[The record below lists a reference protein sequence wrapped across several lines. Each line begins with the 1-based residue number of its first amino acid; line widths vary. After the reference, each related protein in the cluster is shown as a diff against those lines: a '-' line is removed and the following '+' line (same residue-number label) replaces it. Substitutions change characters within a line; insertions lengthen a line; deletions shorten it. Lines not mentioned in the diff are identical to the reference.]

1 MSVLLDALKKAA
13 EEKKSSNSEKP
24 SDEIKLD
31 ENQIVDESEINPEIS
46 SKDDDKVVAD
56 STNTSDSLPSFEFKL
71 SDTDNGSDKQNE
83 VFDPDL
89 IDSSNSSTVSQ
100 TQNNEISNESI
111 KNESFEDIAL
121 SSDNDHIDLLS
132 ANELTQTDNFN
143 KEAETQIDNGFDI
156 SNKTPSLDIVDSQL
170 ETNSDEVELASS
182 DQDSDDSFNELDSL
196 IDTLGIDETV
206 ASPLK
211 LAGEE
216 KAQAKTTSK
225 LSLGGEP
232 TPPTSRA
239 SLGLGETEA
248 LQDLQNEGPK
258 NNKDLGMDS
267 FDWSLDNLPGYNTDQ
282 SAPTASNTSSSP
294 EFNPI
299 LVSGSNTPPKPKTK
313 KVASSSGLFLT
324 LFVFLLFVVIGFYG
338 IVYYQEQNEQL
349 EKSMRKYNIA
359 ALDIKPK
366 TQPNAINYQSENKAT
381 KGQDDVVVVVPKKIE
396 KVDDS
401 TDNQTDLNAANN
413 NLNDDKSAPA
423 DAQPIQTVTQTVTQA
438 VTNKKPNAVSPTTK
452 TQVKYKGNE
461 AIKAK
466 PASSRKVTQDKKI
479 VKVEINKTKS
489 LVAEAYDSYNSGNYA
504 KAANLFKQLL
514 AKDPKNTKALL
525 GLGGIAVINGNYVSA
540 VNYYDQILKNTP
552 NNLFALEAIA
562 NLSGKVPLN
571 AEWDKQLFKMAEI
584 YPNSAVLQ
592 NACGNSYAKRNNWIA
607 AQQNYFN
614 AIVAKPNNP
623 DYMLNLAVSYDH
635 LGKYELASQYYTKAL
650 AFVGKSKVGFNP
662 QSVKARLISIRQL
675 MIKG

>member
-13 EEKKSSNSEKP
+13 EEKKSSNSEKS

-31 ENQIVDESEINPEIS
+31 QNLIVDESEINPETTA
-46 SKDDDKVVAD
+46 KDDAEVVVESSNA
-56 STNTSDSLPSFEFKL
+56 SESLPNFEFKL
-71 SDTDNGSDKQNE
+71 SDTDHNISEQKE

-89 IDSSNSSTVSQ
+89 IDNSISSTASQ
-100 TQNNEISNESI
+100 AENNDISNDGIE
-111 KNESFEDIAL
+111 NESFEDVAL
-121 SSDNDHIDLLS
+121 SNNNDHVDLMSDNESNQIES
-132 ANELTQTDNFN
+132 FN
-143 KEAETQIDNGFDI
+143 IEAETQVDSGLEKLDEN
-156 SNKTPSLDIVDSQL
+156 PSLDIVNSQV
-170 ETNSDEVELASS
+170 ETNSAEVDLASS
-182 DQDSDDSFNELDSL
+182 DQDSDNSFNELDSL

-206 ASPLK
+206 APPLK

-216 KAQAKTTSK
+216 NTQAKPTSK
-225 LSLGGEP
+225 LSLGSEP
-232 TPPTSRA
+232 TLPTSKA
-239 SLGLGETEA
+239 SLGLNEA
-248 LQDLQNEGPK
+248 ELGDLQDNGP
-258 NNKDLGMDS
+258 NDNKDFGLDS
-267 FDWSLDNLPGYNTDQ
+267 FDWSLDNLPGYTDNQ
-282 SAPTASNTSSSP
+282 TGSTPKKAASSP
-294 EFNPI
+294 ELNPI
-299 LVSGSNTPPKPKTK
+299 LVSGSNTPPKPKPK
-313 KVASSSGLFLT
+313 KVASSSGVFLS

-366 TQPNAINYQSENKAT
+366 TQPNAINYQSENQAT
-381 KGQDDVVVVVPKKIE
+381 KGQDDVVVVVPKKLE
-396 KVDDS
+396 KIDDS
-401 TDNQTDLNAANN
+401 TVSQDDVGEANN
-413 NLNDDKSAPA
+413 QPNDDNASSVNPQAS
-423 DAQPIQTVTQTVTQA
+423 QSVTQA
-438 VTNKKPNAVSPTTK
+438 VVKTVPKNKPSSVSPSK
-452 TQVKYKGNE
+452 STQVRYKGNE